1 MTAASSWEDSREASG
16 PCWSQDADDEGFAG
30 GVDDFLGDGG
40 HLVDLQDAF
49 DLRGEAAGEAEV
61 AAGDAGDRGQGLG
74 GGEVVGV
81 VQAEVRPVPGQDK
94 RLFPRLRAAGSGG
107 RTRPGCRAGG
117 SGPGAFRCRAC
128 R

>member
-1 MTAASSWEDSREASG
+1 MGDSGEANG

-61 AAGDAGDRGQGLG
+61 AVGDCLRTLTAYTR
-74 GGEVVGV
+74 VVLSVAFSPDGRLL
-81 VQAEVRPVPGQDK
+81 ATAGQDK
-94 RLFPRLRAAGSGG
+94 TARLWD
-107 RTRPGCRAGG
+107 
-117 SGPGAFRCRAC
+117 
-128 R
+128 